1 MIYFTK
7 RKKQD
12 RFCVKSKPAIRQRM
26 VSSFCASCLHPSFCF
41 ISASFCSLFPDRTN
55 HARKKSNEDRL
66 NIMQKHRPNTN
77 NRFLI

>member
-26 VSSFCASCLHPSFCF
+26 VSYILRFMLSVGFLFYIGLFLFSFSRQDQSCP
-41 ISASFCSLFPDRTN
+41 
-55 HARKKSNEDRL
+55 
-66 NIMQKHRPNTN
+66 QKIQRRPAQHKAKTPAEYQ
-77 NRFLI
+77 

>member
-26 VSSFCASCLHPSFCF
+26 VSYILRLMPSSFFLFYIGLFLFS
-41 ISASFCSLFPDRTN
+41 FPDRTN

-66 NIMQKHRPNTN
+66 NIKQKHRPNTN
-77 NRFLI
+77 NRFLV

>member
-26 VSSFCASCLHPSFCF
+26 VSYILRLMPSSFFLFYIDLFLFSFSRQDQSCP
-41 ISASFCSLFPDRTN
+41 
-55 HARKKSNEDRL
+55 
-66 NIMQKHRPNTN
+66 QKIQRRPAQHKAKTPAEYQ
-77 NRFLI
+77 

>member
-12 RFCVKSKPAIRQRM
+12 RFCVKSKPAIRQRIFSYILRFM
-26 VSSFCASCLHPSFCF
+26 LSVGFLFY
-41 ISASFCSLFPDRTN
+41 IGLFCSLFPDTPC

-66 NIMQKHRPNTN
+66 NIKQKHRPNTN
-77 NRFLI
+77 NRFLV

>member
-12 RFCVKSKPAIRQRM
+12 RFCVKSKPAIRQRIFFIHFALLL
-26 VSSFCASCLHPSFCF
+26 SSCF
-41 ISASFCSLFPDRTN
+41 ISASFCSLFLDTAR

-66 NIMQKHRPNTN
+66 NIMQKHRLNTN
-77 NRFLI
+77 NRFLV

>member
-26 VSSFCASCLHPSFCF
+26 VLSGLRIMLSVAF
-41 ISASFCSLFPDRTN
+41 LFYVGV
-55 HARKKSNEDRL
+55 
-66 NIMQKHRPNTN
+66 
-77 NRFLI
+77 FLFAFH

>member
-26 VSSFCASCLHPSFCF
+26 VSYILRLMPSSFFLFYIGLFLFSFSRQDQSCPQ
-41 ISASFCSLFPDRTN
+41 
-55 HARKKSNEDRL
+55 KSNEDRL
-66 NIMQKHRPNTN
+66 NIKQKHRPNTN
-77 NRFLI
+77 NRFLV

>member
-26 VSSFCASCLHPSFCF
+26 VSYILRFMLSSVFLFYIGVFLFSFSRQDQSCPQK
-41 ISASFCSLFPDRTN
+41 IQRKSAKYKAKTP
-55 HARKKSNEDRL
+55 AEY
-66 NIMQKHRPNTN
+66 Q
-77 NRFLI
+77 